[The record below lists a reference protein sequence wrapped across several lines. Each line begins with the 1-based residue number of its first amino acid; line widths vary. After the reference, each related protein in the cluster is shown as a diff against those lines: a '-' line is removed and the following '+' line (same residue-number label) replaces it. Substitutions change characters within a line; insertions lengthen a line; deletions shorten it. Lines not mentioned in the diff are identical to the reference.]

1 MNTEI
6 EKNLIEYA
14 LNPED
19 PEINFSIALLY
30 DNINQIASAITHYI
44 RCAERTE
51 DILLQYECMIRGG
64 LAIKRQGSRLHTEK
78 SFFHNAICA
87 LPQRPEAYMF
97 MADTVFKMQSQ
108 HQAYMFACIA
118 ESLENNNSVPLRT
131 KIPYNGMFEI
141 KIKKLM
147 YGKKCGIE
155 TYGGDL
161 EFLNDLKISFN

>member
-1 MNTEI
+1 MISEI
-6 EKNLIEYA
+6 ENNLIQYA

-19 PEINFSIALLY
+19 PEINFSMALCY

-51 DILLQYECMIRGG
+51 DKLLQYECMLRGG

-78 SFFHNAICA
+78 SFFHNAICT

-108 HQAYMFACIA
+108 HQAYMLACIA
-118 ESLENNNSVPLRT
+118 ESLETNNYASLRAR
-131 KIPYNGMFEI
+131 IPYNGMFEI
-141 KIKKLM
+141 KMKKLM

-155 TYGGDL
+155 TYSGDL